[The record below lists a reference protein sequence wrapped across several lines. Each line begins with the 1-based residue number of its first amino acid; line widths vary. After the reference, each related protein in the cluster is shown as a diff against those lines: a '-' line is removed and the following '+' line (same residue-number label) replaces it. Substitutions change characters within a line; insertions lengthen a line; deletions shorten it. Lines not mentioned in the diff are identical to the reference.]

1 MPGLLGKIRSYY
13 IYIASYIDDVN
24 VKVLIQNESQST
36 EMQSLEVEKEKV
48 SKQEKEKG
56 WGTEDDGE
64 RRNGQ

>member
-48 SKQEKEKG
+48 SKREKEKG

-64 RRNGQ
+64 RSNGQ